1 MHTVIAAEALFFV
14 LAFAK
19 GAGIMLGYDI
29 LRAFRREFP
38 HGGRLVAA
46 EDFFYWVFAWIFVF
60 LMFRDR
66 NYGQIRGYVLA
77 ALILGMLFY
86 ILLLSR
92 RILLVFSTFFGF
104 LSRMIAGLFRLI
116 LMPAGK
122 SVKKMKK
129 RKQTRRRRDAAQ
141 RRGKLGISTV
151 IVVLIAVFLLR
162 GHTMDQRNA
171 AYVEEL
177 AQLQN
182 KIDAEEARTQDI
194 ADLEAYMQTDEYA
207 EQVAKDKLGLV
218 YEDEIIFKPEE
229 N

>member
-1 MHTVIAAEALFFV
+1 
-14 LAFAK
+14 
-19 GAGIMLGYDI
+19 
-29 LRAFRREFP
+29 
-38 HGGRLVAA
+38 
-46 EDFFYWVFAWIFVF
+46 
-60 LMFRDR
+60 
-66 NYGQIRGYVLA
+66 
-77 ALILGMLFY
+77 
-86 ILLLSR
+86 
-92 RILLVFSTFFGF
+92 
-104 LSRMIAGLFRLI
+104 
-116 LMPAGK
+116 
-122 SVKKMKK
+122 MKK
-129 RKQTRRRRDAAQ
+129 RKQTRRRRDAA
-141 RRGKLGISTV
+141 
-151 IVVLIAVFLLR
+151 LR

>member
-1 MHTVIAAEALFFV
+1 
-14 LAFAK
+14 
-19 GAGIMLGYDI
+19 
-29 LRAFRREFP
+29 
-38 HGGRLVAA
+38 
-46 EDFFYWVFAWIFVF
+46 
-60 LMFRDR
+60 
-66 NYGQIRGYVLA
+66 
-77 ALILGMLFY
+77 
-86 ILLLSR
+86 
-92 RILLVFSTFFGF
+92 
-104 LSRMIAGLFRLI
+104 
-116 LMPAGK
+116 
-122 SVKKMKK
+122 MKK

-218 YEDEIIFKPEE
+218 YEDEIIFKQKRTKEKGERQRDKLPFFFVE
-229 N
+229 NFFWRRTAFDKIFRNHSLY

>member
-1 MHTVIAAEALFFV
+1 
-14 LAFAK
+14 
-19 GAGIMLGYDI
+19 
-29 LRAFRREFP
+29 
-38 HGGRLVAA
+38 
-46 EDFFYWVFAWIFVF
+46 
-60 LMFRDR
+60 
-66 NYGQIRGYVLA
+66 
-77 ALILGMLFY
+77 
-86 ILLLSR
+86 
-92 RILLVFSTFFGF
+92 
-104 LSRMIAGLFRLI
+104 
-116 LMPAGK
+116 
-122 SVKKMKK
+122 MKK

-182 KIDAEEARTQDI
+182 KIDAEEARTQD
-194 ADLEAYMQTDEYA
+194 LEAYMQTDEYA

>member
-1 MHTVIAAEALFFV
+1 M
-14 LAFAK
+14 
-19 GAGIMLGYDI
+19 
-29 LRAFRREFP
+29 
-38 HGGRLVAA
+38 
-46 EDFFYWVFAWIFVF
+46 
-60 LMFRDR
+60 
-66 NYGQIRGYVLA
+66 LA

-104 LSRMIAGLFRLI
+104 LSPHDCRSFPADFDACRKIGQKIEKKNGQESIEKKKIKQVRMVI
-116 LMPAGK
+116 
-122 SVKKMKK
+122 VKKSKSESREGYMKK
-129 RKQTRRRRDAAQ
+129 KKQTRRRRDAAQ

>member
-1 MHTVIAAEALFFV
+1 
-14 LAFAK
+14 
-19 GAGIMLGYDI
+19 
-29 LRAFRREFP
+29 
-38 HGGRLVAA
+38 
-46 EDFFYWVFAWIFVF
+46 
-60 LMFRDR
+60 
-66 NYGQIRGYVLA
+66 
-77 ALILGMLFY
+77 
-86 ILLLSR
+86 
-92 RILLVFSTFFGF
+92 
-104 LSRMIAGLFRLI
+104 
-116 LMPAGK
+116 
-122 SVKKMKK
+122 MKK

-207 EQVAKDKLGLV
+207 EQVAKEKLGLV
-218 YEDEIIFKPEE
+218 YEDEIIFKQRELKKKEKGSVISFLSFLSKTFFGGVPPLTKFSGAIRYTESVKAAWKRLCEE
-229 N
+229 AVWGILSLLH

>member
-1 MHTVIAAEALFFV
+1 
-14 LAFAK
+14 
-19 GAGIMLGYDI
+19 
-29 LRAFRREFP
+29 
-38 HGGRLVAA
+38 
-46 EDFFYWVFAWIFVF
+46 
-60 LMFRDR
+60 
-66 NYGQIRGYVLA
+66 
-77 ALILGMLFY
+77 
-86 ILLLSR
+86 
-92 RILLVFSTFFGF
+92 
-104 LSRMIAGLFRLI
+104 
-116 LMPAGK
+116 
-122 SVKKMKK
+122 MKK

-207 EQVAKDKLGLV
+207 AEVARDRLGLV
-218 YEDEIIFKPEE
+218 KDNEIVFEE
-229 N
+229 EK

>member
-1 MHTVIAAEALFFV
+1 
-14 LAFAK
+14 
-19 GAGIMLGYDI
+19 
-29 LRAFRREFP
+29 
-38 HGGRLVAA
+38 
-46 EDFFYWVFAWIFVF
+46 
-60 LMFRDR
+60 
-66 NYGQIRGYVLA
+66 
-77 ALILGMLFY
+77 
-86 ILLLSR
+86 
-92 RILLVFSTFFGF
+92 
-104 LSRMIAGLFRLI
+104 
-116 LMPAGK
+116 
-122 SVKKMKK
+122 MKK

-171 AYVEEL
+171 

>member
-1 MHTVIAAEALFFV
+1 
-14 LAFAK
+14 
-19 GAGIMLGYDI
+19 
-29 LRAFRREFP
+29 
-38 HGGRLVAA
+38 
-46 EDFFYWVFAWIFVF
+46 
-60 LMFRDR
+60 
-66 NYGQIRGYVLA
+66 
-77 ALILGMLFY
+77 
-86 ILLLSR
+86 
-92 RILLVFSTFFGF
+92 
-104 LSRMIAGLFRLI
+104 
-116 LMPAGK
+116 
-122 SVKKMKK
+122 MKK

-177 AQLQN
+177 A
-182 KIDAEEARTQDI
+182 RTQDI

>member
-1 MHTVIAAEALFFV
+1 
-14 LAFAK
+14 
-19 GAGIMLGYDI
+19 
-29 LRAFRREFP
+29 
-38 HGGRLVAA
+38 
-46 EDFFYWVFAWIFVF
+46 
-60 LMFRDR
+60 
-66 NYGQIRGYVLA
+66 
-77 ALILGMLFY
+77 
-86 ILLLSR
+86 
-92 RILLVFSTFFGF
+92 
-104 LSRMIAGLFRLI
+104 
-116 LMPAGK
+116 
-122 SVKKMKK
+122 MKK

-194 ADLEAYMQTDEYA
+194 AYMQTDEYA

>member
-1 MHTVIAAEALFFV
+1 
-14 LAFAK
+14 
-19 GAGIMLGYDI
+19 
-29 LRAFRREFP
+29 
-38 HGGRLVAA
+38 
-46 EDFFYWVFAWIFVF
+46 
-60 LMFRDR
+60 
-66 NYGQIRGYVLA
+66 
-77 ALILGMLFY
+77 
-86 ILLLSR
+86 
-92 RILLVFSTFFGF
+92 
-104 LSRMIAGLFRLI
+104 
-116 LMPAGK
+116 
-122 SVKKMKK
+122 MKK

-162 GHTMDQRNA
+162 GHSMDQRNA

-229 N
+229 NGERQRDKLPFFFVENFFWRRTAFDKIFRSHSLY

>member
-1 MHTVIAAEALFFV
+1 
-14 LAFAK
+14 
-19 GAGIMLGYDI
+19 
-29 LRAFRREFP
+29 
-38 HGGRLVAA
+38 
-46 EDFFYWVFAWIFVF
+46 
-60 LMFRDR
+60 
-66 NYGQIRGYVLA
+66 
-77 ALILGMLFY
+77 
-86 ILLLSR
+86 
-92 RILLVFSTFFGF
+92 
-104 LSRMIAGLFRLI
+104 
-116 LMPAGK
+116 
-122 SVKKMKK
+122 MKK

-194 ADLEAYMQTDEYA
+194 ADLEAYMQTDEVCQ

>member
-1 MHTVIAAEALFFV
+1 
-14 LAFAK
+14 
-19 GAGIMLGYDI
+19 
-29 LRAFRREFP
+29 
-38 HGGRLVAA
+38 
-46 EDFFYWVFAWIFVF
+46 
-60 LMFRDR
+60 
-66 NYGQIRGYVLA
+66 
-77 ALILGMLFY
+77 
-86 ILLLSR
+86 
-92 RILLVFSTFFGF
+92 
-104 LSRMIAGLFRLI
+104 
-116 LMPAGK
+116 
-122 SVKKMKK
+122 MKK

-194 ADLEAYMQTDEYA
+194 ADLEAYMQTDYT
-207 EQVAKDKLGLV
+207 KLTQNDFQATINDYLAYLVKSGEV
-218 YEDEIIFKPEE
+218 YE